1 MGGGLLCLGIETFL
15 GSLDSISQKPFLSMK
30 KLLFSLC
37 LLCYSVL
44 CLAQPVSVSN
54 SEPSWGSKIIIYY
67 QPDSTSQ
74 FQLGDDVYMRWTSID
89 QENEQETNLVRMKK
103 MEDRFAV
110 EIEVQEGTSA
120 YSMQFQSGTTYDR
133 RSMLVVKNRDE
144 NGRLY
149 RNAHQ
154 QELMQSPDLYKTELR
169 AYPDNFTVY
178 QTRWQLLA
186 YTAKDSAELIIRREL
201 AEIEK
206 QGVKNAAYYFAKT
219 VGYTQLGEWELA
231 REFMGQLMS
240 KFPQSALIEKAYSWF
255 QYQSFAQAAPDS
267 LLQQRIKSFIQEH
280 PQNAI
285 AKGQLRL
292 FYEKDSVLNPKALAR
307 AAQYWMKED
316 DSDPLLY
323 YHLARS
329 KKRGEEVNRLLEK
342 ATSKLT
348 DPYLMMKHHHTWSM
362 DIPYYLMQI
371 MTVYKENGNPASA
384 WEVIQLIEKNTKKL
398 SADHFQ
404 QKGQIL
410 SALKKYEAAVEAYLI
425 AADQG
430 GPDAKTAARILFEK
444 ELVTQEED
452 FDTYAEALLRRLFYE
467 EEVVAA
473 APFEVADIQGNTYS
487 LEELKGK
494 VVVLNFWFIGCAPCR
509 IEIPGLNEMVGHY
522 DQEQVVFI
530 AFALDDKESLS
541 QFLTESPFKYQII
554 PGAFEQADAFHVQG
568 YPTHIILDKKGN
580 IRSTLTGGSADRHK
594 QIQPLIDRLLRY

>member
-1 MGGGLLCLGIETFL
+1 
-15 GSLDSISQKPFLSMK
+15 MK

-37 LLCYSVL
+37 GLFYSVL

-54 SEPSWGSKIIIYY
+54 SEPSWGSKITIYY
-67 QPDSTSQ
+67 QPDSASQ
-74 FQLGDDVYMRWTSID
+74 FQLGDDVYMRWTSMD
-89 QENEQETNLVRMKK
+89 QENAQETDLVPMKQ
-103 MEDRFAV
+103 MESRFAV
-110 EIEVQEGTSA
+110 EIEVQQGVSA

-133 RSMLVVKNRDE
+133 RSMLVVKARDE
-144 NGRLY
+144 NGHLY

-154 QELMQSPDLYKTELR
+154 QELMQNPELYKAELT

-186 YTAKDSAELIIRREL
+186 YTAKDSVALIIRKEL
-201 AEIEK
+201 AEIEG
-206 QGVKNAAYYFAKT
+206 QGVKNAAYYFAKS

-231 REFMGQLMS
+231 RESLGELMS

-255 QYQSFAQAAPDS
+255 QYQSFAQSAPDS
-267 LLQQRIKSFIQEH
+267 LLKQSMKSFILKH
-280 PQNAI
+280 PQNPI

-292 FYEKDSVLNPKALAR
+292 FYEKDQVVNPEALMT
-307 AAQYWMKED
+307 AAQYWIKQD

-323 YHLARS
+323 YHLAKS
-329 KKRGEEVNRLLEK
+329 KPTGIDVDKLLK
-342 ATSKLT
+342 SATNKLI

-371 MTVYKENGNPASA
+371 MTAYKENENPASA

-430 GPDAKTAARILFEK
+430 EPEAKAMAEMLFEE
-444 ELVTQEED
+444 ELANRGTD

-467 EEVVAA
+467 EEVVTAT
-473 APFEVADIQGNTYS
+473 PFEVTDIEGNTYS

-509 IEIPGLNEMVGHY
+509 IEIPGLNEMVGLY
-522 DQEQVVFI
+522 DQQEVVFI
-530 AFALDDKESLS
+530 AFALDDKDSLS

-554 PGAFEQADAFHVQG
+554 PDAFEQADAYRVQG
-568 YPTHIILDKKGN
+568 YPTHIIIDKKGN